1 MECNRKKV
9 RTVKESEFKFSNPKL
24 VKLDFITND
33 DYVQKHDT
41 AQKDIGISI
50 NNHISTI
57 GEKEAVVELE
67 IEIGEKSNMFPFF
80 MCLIIGAKFKL
91 DDEIEGTNFDNLLN
105 INAPTLLLSYAR
117 PIISTVTAQAGM
129 KPLNLPFFNFTK

>member
-1 MECNRKKV
+1 M
-9 RTVKESEFKFSNPKL
+9 KESEFKFSNPKL

-57 GEKEAVVELE
+57 DEKEAVVELE

-91 DDEIEGTNFDNLLN
+91 DDEIEGTNFDNLLK
-105 INAPTLLLSYAR
+105 LK
-117 PIISTVTAQAGM
+117 M
-129 KPLNLPFFNFTK
+129 KKGYRL